1 MFHIQKKI
9 YIYIAWTLVKNP
21 NFDLKRTGQEMTSLF
36 LSFIVPLILHLFLL
50 LNLFSPHLS
59 TLSSPVQE
67 QEALQQAEQHCT
79 QLVQARRELE
89 AQVAQLELRV
99 EQEEDANAQ
108 LASQR
113 HTLQA
118 ECCSLRQDLEELES
132 ALSAVEK
139 DKQVMHTDWHLQ
151 LS

>member
-1 MFHIQKKI
+1 M
-9 YIYIAWTLVKNP
+9 
-21 NFDLKRTGQEMTSLF
+21 
-36 LSFIVPLILHLFLL
+36 
-50 LNLFSPHLS
+50 
-59 TLSSPVQE
+59 QE
-67 QEALQQAEQHCT
+67 QEALQQAEQRCV

-89 AQVAQLELRV
+89 VQVAQLELRV

-118 ECCSLRQDLEELES
+118 ECRSLHQDLEELES

-139 DKQVMHTDWHLQ
+139 DKQVMHRQAITV
-151 LS
+151 S